1 MKISVRLLT
10 VLSVFCLLMCVSCSQ
25 HSESLSPVTLK
36 ALQQELQQAN
46 PDINAARVERGIS
59 QAAALWT
66 AEDGSDEDFRTLVR
80 EHFCTTDSERV
91 ALFESLSR
99 ILENCYQSAD
109 MLTVDLLKPTQLTDA
124 GEPTAA
130 DYILSAYS
138 PMAHFA
144 DDMFANKLAFI
155 TIMNF
160 PHYSLEEKNAMG
172 RSWSRLQWAMAR
184 MGDVFT
190 TRVPAAVNAQL
201 AQANADAENYIADY
215 NIYMGNLRT
224 EDGRQLWPDDKV
236 LLSHWNLRDELKA
249 LYADKQG
256 GQEKQEMIY
265 RVMQRIVNQSIPAR
279 AVNNPDYVWQPYST
293 NDAAEPYTRYER
305 ILAVAHALFEEDRF
319 CPSAPTGIQRN
330 FEEGVEIPAG
340 ELDSLFRALIGSEQ
354 VIQVAYIIRDR
365 LGRDLR
371 PYDIWFDGFKARASL
386 NEDELTAAT
395 QRLYPDADA
404 FAADMPRLLARMG
417 FSSEETG
424 NIARHIVVEP
434 ARGSGHAW
442 PCLGRKEEA
451 RLRTRIPAAGMDYK
465 GYNIAVHEFGHCVE
479 QVLDMYMIDHYMLS
493 GVPNTAYT
501 EASAFL
507 WQHCDLQLLPDAKTA
522 MQTSQAGQLAA
533 DEIFDQFWSMYEI
546 MGVSLVDMA
555 MWRWI
560 YDHPDAT
567 PEQLCNA
574 TLQIAKDVWNEYY
587 EPVLGEHDCILLA
600 VYSHMVN
607 APMYLPN
614 YPLGHIV
621 QYQLEEHLA
630 QYTRQQDFANEYAR
644 IYRLGRLTP
653 KEWMIQAVGTPPSIE
668 PVLHAVQQCTSNGV
682 GHTK

>member
-109 MLTVDLLKPTQLTDA
+109 MLTVDLLKPTQLTDS

-130 DYILSAYS
+130 DYIMSAYS

-293 NDAAEPYTRYER
+293 EDAAEPYTRYER

-330 FEEGVEIPAG
+330 FEEGVEFPAG

-354 VIQVAYIIRDR
+354 VRQVASVIRDR

-417 FSSEETG
+417 FSSKEAG

-479 QVLDMYMIDHYMLS
+479 Q
-493 GVPNTAYT
+493 
-501 EASAFL
+501 AFRCAE
-507 WQHCDLQLLPDAKTA
+507 HCIYRSLRLP
-522 MQTSQAGQLAA
+522 LAA
-533 DEIFDQFWSMYEI
+533 
-546 MGVSLVDMA
+546 
-555 MWRWI
+555 
-560 YDHPDAT
+560 P
-567 PEQLCNA
+567 
-574 TLQIAKDVWNEYY
+574 
-587 EPVLGEHDCILLA
+587 
-600 VYSHMVN
+600 
-607 APMYLPN
+607 
-614 YPLGHIV
+614 
-621 QYQLEEHLA
+621 
-630 QYTRQQDFANEYAR
+630 
-644 IYRLGRLTP
+644 
-653 KEWMIQAVGTPPSIE
+653 
-668 PVLHAVQQCTSNGV
+668 
-682 GHTK
+682 

>member
-130 DYILSAYS
+130 DYIMSAYS

-279 AVNNPDYVWQPYST
+279 AVNSPDYVWQPYST
-293 NDAAEPYTRYER
+293 EDAAEPYTRYER

-354 VIQVAYIIRDR
+354 VGQVASVIRDR

-386 NEDELTAAT
+386 NEDKLTAAT

-417 FSSEETG
+417 FSSGEAG

-507 WQHCDLQLLPDAKTA
+507 WQHRDLQLLPDAKTA

>member
-1 MKISVRLLT
+1 MKRYVRLLT
-10 VLSVFCLLMCVSCSQ
+10 VLSVFCLIMCVSCSQ

-46 PDINAARVERGIS
+46 PDINAARIERGIS
-59 QAAALWT
+59 QAAAFWT

-109 MLTVDLLKPTQLTDA
+109 MLTVDLLKPTQLTDSD
-124 GEPTAA
+124 EPTAA
-130 DYILSAYS
+130 DYIMSAYS

-190 TRVPAAVNAQL
+190 TRVPAAVNTQL

-236 LLSHWNLRDELKA
+236 LLSHWNLRDEIKA

-265 RVMQRIVNQSIPAR
+265 HVMQRIVNQSIPAR
-279 AVNNPDYVWQPYST
+279 AVNSPDYVWQPYSAE
-293 NDAAEPYTRYER
+293 DAAEPYTRYER

-354 VIQVAYIIRDR
+354 VRQVASIIRDR

-404 FAADMPRLLARMG
+404 FAADMPRLLERMG
-417 FSSEETG
+417 FSSEEAG

-479 QVLDMYMIDHYMLS
+479 QVLDMYMIDHYMLA

-507 WQHCDLQLLPDAKTA
+507 WQHRDLQLLPDAKTA
-522 MQTSQAGQLAA
+522 MQTSQAGQLAP

-560 YDHPDAT
+560 YDHHDAT

-630 QYTRQQDFANEYAR
+630 QYTRQQDFAQEYAR

-653 KEWMIQAVGTPPSIE
+653 KQWMIQAVGAPPSIE
-668 PVLHAVQQCTSNGV
+668 PILRAVSLYTSQPSESA
-682 GHTK
+682 K

>member
-91 ALFESLSR
+91 ALFESLNR

-109 MLTVDLLKPTQLTDA
+109 MLTVDLLKPTQLTDS

-130 DYILSAYS
+130 DYIMSAYS

-279 AVNNPDYVWQPYST
+279 AVNSPDYVWQPYST

-354 VIQVAYIIRDR
+354 VRQVASVIRDR

-417 FSSEETG
+417 FSSGEAG

-451 RLRTRIPAAGMDYK
+451 RLRTRIPPAGMDYK

-507 WQHCDLQLLPDAKTA
+507 WQHRDLQLLPDAKTA

>member
-25 HSESLSPVTLK
+25 HSESLSPATLK

-80 EHFCTTDSERV
+80 KHFCTTDSERV

-130 DYILSAYS
+130 DYIMSAYS

-249 LYADKQG
+249 LYADKKG

-279 AVNNPDYVWQPYST
+279 AVNSPDYVWQPYST

-354 VIQVAYIIRDR
+354 VGQVASVIRDR

-417 FSSEETG
+417 FSSGEAG

-507 WQHCDLQLLPDAKTA
+507 WQHRDLQLLPDAKTA